1 MTHKDAGKYAKKH
14 PEGTKP
20 DPRIAEMIKQ
30 KEKDGGIS
38 CAAAHKIALDLNT
51 DPKTVGMNI
60 DLLEL
65 RIKKCQL
72 GLFGYYPEKKIITP
86 AKEVPENI
94 RDAAYSIVKNGRI
107 SCKDAWNLAKKL
119 GIKKTEMA
127 SALEAM
133 KIKISPCQLGAF

>member
-14 PEGTKP
+14 PEGTKS
-20 DPRIAEMIKQ
+20 DPKIAEMIKQ

-38 CAAAHKIALDLNT
+38 CAAAHKIALDMGI
-51 DPKTVGMNI
+51 DPKVVGMNI

-72 GLFGYYPEKKIITP
+72 GLFGYYPEKKIISP
-86 AKEVPENI
+86 AKEISPRIKEAVNSKI
-94 RDAAYSIVKNGRI
+94 KDGRVSCRDTWDMA
-107 SCKDAWNLAKKL
+107 DKL
-119 GIKKTEMA
+119 GIKKPDLA

-133 KIKISPCQLGAF
+133 QIKISPCQLGAF